1 MEGKYCFPDRGSLK
15 GKSMLV
21 EQIDDFFT
29 FLAPL
34 IFEWLIYL
42 SKTEEDESQLNHTK
56 ILLWLWNDC
65 YRLITELNEASLN
78 FETSWMTGDGELG
91 SRRGAS
97 GLSYLKAPT
106 FKKEAL
112 KHGLDWTREA
122 AFTALN
128 NQKLRRE
135 KHTNTPYVIVADC
148 VLTYT

>member
-1 MEGKYCFPDRGSLK
+1 MR
-15 GKSMLV
+15 KS
-21 EQIDDFFT
+21 T
-29 FLAPL
+29 L
-34 IFEWLIYL
+34 IFKHNNSTPSHIQKWSHTWFTYL
-42 SKTEEDESQLNHTK
+42 KHTK

-106 FKKEAL
+106 IKKEAL

-135 KHTNTPYVIVADC
+135 KHTNTPYFIHAVWSISNLRKKIMTSLCCLSVAWIR
-148 VLTYT
+148 